1 MQARPIARQPRLRRR
16 RSRRRH
22 HARQRIMNQPEAE
35 RLSSFPLGL
44 VLGSY
49 ILIPLDFYE
58 RRCHRLM
65 QETVAND
72 LIVGVV
78 LARQVRGFADGHAV
92 RGRAEPRTARG

>member
-1 MQARPIARQPRLRRR
+1 
-16 RSRRRH
+16 
-22 HARQRIMNQPEAE
+22 MNQPEAE

-44 VLGSY
+44 VLGSD

-78 LARQVRGFADGHAV
+78 LTRQGHGFADGHAV